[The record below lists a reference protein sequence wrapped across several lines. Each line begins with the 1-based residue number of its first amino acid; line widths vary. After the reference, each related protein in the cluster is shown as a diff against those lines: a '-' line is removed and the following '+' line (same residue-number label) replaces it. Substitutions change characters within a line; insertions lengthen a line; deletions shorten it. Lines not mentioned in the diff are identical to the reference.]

1 MAERLKQQRRVRDE
15 DLMVV
20 NLCRKGENLHSVEI
34 DSTFKV
40 SPG

>member
-20 NLCRKGENLHSVEI
+20 NLCRKGETLRSAEF